1 MLIYKYLIDFKGDFK
16 IMINYMNRIAIKEN
30 GKRRQVLVD
39 ILKEMNCPFTIQYEK
54 INETWVENIIVTFN
68 KGLPKIILG
77 AHYDAVDGSTGAN
90 DNGSGVC
97 ILLKMVEEY
106 LRIPPTIPLE
116 IIFFDG
122 EELGCLGSKA
132 YLNSVHNEDIL
143 TMINLDICGVGDT
156 IVVGPAKNLENSLL
170 GEALNEAE
178 KLGNHKVELLKQLP
192 SGDDRSF
199 ESKGISNISVCIL
212 DHPDIP
218 TIEEVLALKKG
229 DKIKNYPSILETMHN
244 GPRDSIDVID
254 EKAMELLF
262 NWTMDVIKAFK

>member
-1 MLIYKYLIDFKGDFK
+1 
-16 IMINYMNRIAIKEN
+16 MNRIAIKEN
-30 GKRRQVLVD
+30 DKRRQVLVD
-39 ILKEMNCPFTIQYEK
+39 ILKEMNCPFTIQCEK
-54 INETWVENIIVTFN
+54 INDTWIENIIVSSN

-77 AHYDAVDGSTGAN
+77 AHYDAVDCSTGAN
-90 DNGSGVC
+90 DNGLGVC

-106 LRIPPTIPLE
+106 LKNPPSMPLE

-143 TMINLDICGVGDT
+143 AMINLDICGVGDT
-156 IVVGPAKNLENSLL
+156 IVVGPAKNLEDSLL
-170 GEALNEAE
+170 GKVLDEVK
-178 KLGNHKVELLKQLP
+178 KLGNHKVEILKQLP

-199 ESKGISNISVCIL
+199 ESKGIPNISVCML
-212 DHPDIP
+212 DQRDIP

-229 DKIKNYPSILETMHN
+229 EKIKNYPAILETMHN

-254 EKAMELLF
+254 EKALEVLF
-262 NWTMDVIKAFK
+262 NWTRDVIDNFK

>member
-1 MLIYKYLIDFKGDFK
+1 MID
-16 IMINYMNRIAIKEN
+16 YMKRIAIKEN
-30 GKRRQVLVD
+30 GKRYQVLVD
-39 ILKEMNCPFTIQYEK
+39 ILKEINCPFTIQCEK
-54 INETWVENIIVTFN
+54 INDTWVENIVVAFN

-106 LRIPPTIPLE
+106 LKTPPSVPLE

-132 YLNSVHNEDIL
+132 YLNRVPNEDIL

-156 IVVGPAKNLENSLL
+156 IVVGPSKNLENSLL
-170 GEALNEAE
+170 GKALNEVE
-178 KLGNHKVELLKQLP
+178 TLSNHKVEILKQLP
-192 SGDDRSF
+192 SGDDCSF
-199 ESKGISNISVCIL
+199 EIKGISNISVCML
-212 DHPDIP
+212 DQPDIP

-229 DKIKNYPSILETMHN
+229 EKIKNYPAILETMHN
-244 GPRDSIDVID
+244 GQRDSIDVID
-254 EKAMELLF
+254 QKAMELLF